1 MGQRIIFFLLY
12 RKCDSE
18 AIRRYCKCDD
28 TSSPQETTY
37 GEGGWA
43 SSNVH
48 EPGSASGC
56 RLIRLA
62 AKAPAERVHRCSFV
76 HVFMLSDPK
85 PAIIDIGTN
94 NYGAA
99 ESPLPLVLG
108 NNTVVSAKPILESDA
123 LTPNLHVGV
132 VR

>member
-1 MGQRIIFFLLY
+1 M
-12 RKCDSE
+12 
-18 AIRRYCKCDD
+18 
-28 TSSPQETTY
+28 
-37 GEGGWA
+37 
-43 SSNVH
+43 
-48 EPGSASGC
+48 SGC

-62 AKAPAERVHRCSFV
+62 AKAPAERVHPCPFNLIRR
-76 HVFMLSDPK
+76 

-99 ESPLPLVLG
+99 ENPHPRVLG
-108 NNTVVSAKPILESDA
+108 NNTVVSAKPILESDT